1 MVLTFCPKGSWAELL
16 WQQHIIMLG
25 GSESRHLILIP
36 QMAASSPL
44 ASEFCTWWSNKLSCS
59 VTDQSLVSY
68 KSFTGSRSLLC
79 QSRKSLSQSYKPE
92 NKAPVSAGSNDIAQQ
107 HGQVVFRQGSSGH
120 NFASKG
126 HFAMSGDICGCH
138 DWRVC
143 YWHLVGGV
151 QRLPAMYRTAPQQ
164 TMIWPQGR
172 QPQGWDTRYRITLSP
187 HMPSLC
193 SHPPE
198 VWHPPHVST
207 HWVPGGPWGTHLCLF
222 GTLCNCWSMLIQHIT
237 QYLVQNRCSIN
248 VKCLNKYSYIMC
260 TSNDS
265 NTVLRGNW
273 FNDKLT
279 PPFQV

>member
-79 QSRKSLSQSYKPE
+79 QSRKSLSQSCKPE

-107 HGQVVFRQGSSGH
+107 RGQVVFRQGSSGH

-126 HFAMSGDICGCH
+126 QFHNV
-138 DWRVC
+138 WR
-143 YWHLVGGV
+143 YLWLS
-151 QRLPAMYRTAPQQ
+151 RLACVLLTSR
-164 TMIWPQGR
+164 
-172 QPQGWDTRYRITLSP
+172 GWS
-187 HMPSLC
+187 
-193 SHPPE
+193 PE
-198 VWHPPHVST
+198 VACNVQD
-207 HWVPGGPWGTHLCLF
+207 GPTTENDLAPRSAAPRVRHLL
-222 GTLCNCWSMLIQHIT
+222 
-237 QYLVQNRCSIN
+237 
-248 VKCLNKYSYIMC
+248 
-260 TSNDS
+260 
-265 NTVLRGNW
+265 
-273 FNDKLT
+273 
-279 PPFQV
+279 